1 MLRPFVFLLL
11 SLVLGFLG
19 WSVPVY
25 WQLINSQLLEVLGKE
40 TPSLVDSA
48 ANQVQ
53 LDHLGVASIFLD
65 AAESLEVGDTELVRN
80 SVAKA
85 EELFPEY
92 AITGGPDIYFDQIL
106 RIDPQLR
113 ASTRRELIPNLIPSQ
128 TRATLLSFLDNSRST
143 SVKAVV
149 ATREMAGT
157 RQFMPV
163 YSAAGQPLEATIL
176 LSALL
181 IQGNHFSPKVAADVR
196 TLADNISDAYAVSD
210 LERIYF
216 ALFSLGKRMNWN
228 QLVSFLPFIEDT
240 ELLEK
245 VAAYARNNDAKF
257 SWIYTAIV
265 EMESAESVIQYLDTY
280 KEEGLE
286 DVGLALSYGQGALDY
301 LIQQMQQ
308 VERPAARLRWAEKLP
323 WLLNNPTI
331 LVPAS
336 HNPAS
341 FLVIKGLLTA
351 LSAFC
356 LTAFWIQAFPLLFH
370 TFKRERKPPVVV
382 DILRTVTL
390 TLILSFLIILITEP
404 GVFRTSQTPQPEVRL
419 EWAFQDTVESLFT
432 PTERTDTMDQITII
446 TISIFFLMQ
455 IAVYMAGLIKLTE
468 IRKMDGS
475 PTLKLELIQN
485 EDQLFDSGLYLGL
498 TGTVL
503 SLIFLAIGVVQASLM
518 AAYSSTLFGIIFVAL
533 LKVFHVRPFRKSLL
547 MIVHKES

>member
-1 MLRPFVFLLL
+1 MFRPFIFLLL
-11 SLVLGFLG
+11 SLALGFLG

-65 AAESLEVGDTELVRN
+65 AAESLETGDTELVRN
-80 SVAKA
+80 SIAKA

-92 AITGGPDIYFDQIL
+92 VITGGPDIYFDQIL

-113 ASTRRELIPNLIPSQ
+113 ASKRRELIPNLIPSQ
-128 TRATLLSFLDNSRST
+128 TRATLSSFLDNSRST
-143 SVKAVV
+143 SVKAVI

-181 IQGNHFSPKVAADVR
+181 MQGNHFSPKVAAEVR

-240 ELLEK
+240 ALLEK

-265 EMESAESVIQYLDTY
+265 EMQSADSVIQYLDTY

-286 DVGLALSYGQGALDY
+286 DVGLALRYGQGALDY
-301 LIQQMQQ
+301 LIEQMQQ
-308 VERPAARLRWAEKLP
+308 VERPAARLRWAESIP
-323 WLLNNPTI
+323 WLLNHPTI
-331 LVPAS
+331 LVSAA
-336 HNPAS
+336 HNPAA
-341 FLVIKGLLTA
+341 FLVIKGLLIA

-356 LTAFWIQAFPLLFH
+356 LTAFWIQVFPLLFH

-404 GVFRTSQTPQPEVRL
+404 GVFRQSQTPQPEVRL

-446 TISIFFLMQ
+446 TISIFFLIQ
-455 IAVYMAGLIKLTE
+455 IAVYMAGLIKLSE

-533 LKVFHVRPFRKSLL
+533 LKVFHVRPYRKSLL
-547 MIVHKES
+547 MIVHKEP